1 VAAVRPDL
9 GGAARPR
16 RRGGAAVWWIP
27 AWELHGIERLREAP
41 AASKERRTHGGFRP
55 DERGAPASSEM
66 GAAAG
71 LLPVGGGAPMGDSGA
86 ARQFHGRRQ
95 SGWRRRCKRIRLGWG
110 LPRSLSSNALW
121 ARRIERLRIRGSER
135 CSPGE
140 EQRFPL
146 KKPSS
151 RDQLAHL
158 AVRTNSDH
166 FSMTLLRMTDARSVG
181 NKLWANINTIP
192 N

>member
-71 LLPVGGGAPMGDSGA
+71 HLPRRRRSTHGGLGA

-95 SGWRRRCKRIRLGWG
+95 SVWETTQRDKVGVGPTTIDLFQRV
-110 LPRSLSSNALW
+110 W
-121 ARRIERLRIRGSER
+121 ARRIQQLRIRGIKAL
-135 CSPGE
+135 
-140 EQRFPL
+140 FPRG
-146 KKPSS
+146 KSS
-151 RDQLAHL
+151 
-158 AVRTNSDH
+158 VS
-166 FSMTLLRMTDARSVG
+166 LLRLTFGRDS
-181 NKLWANINTIP
+181 
-192 N
+192 